1 MTLQFEISGAQIE
14 GARDYQEDAFLI
26 THLTDNEGKSSSLVI
41 VADGMGG
48 HAAGN
53 VASNMAV
60 QAFNSHFTS
69 NYPSD
74 KIPKILKES
83 IHKANNA
90 ITETVKET
98 PALDGMGCTMVSTV
112 FQNGN
117 MWCVSVGDSHLYL
130 LRDGKLA
137 KQNADHSYGGY
148 LDKMAAEGKP
158 VKAEPALSRN
168 MLMSGLTGEEIPD
181 IDSPD
186 TPVKLQAGDRII
198 ICSDGL
204 DTLSAGKIIRYSKRS
219 ETPKQCTDAL
229 LKAVDD
235 ADVPRQDNATI
246 IVIDVVDVE
255 EEIVL
260 ESVEREEPAVPEQP
274 QPAVAAVEKKSIKE
288 RPLRPNVGIMLG
300 VLGFVLFAGATFSYF
315 YFNPIQETIKPTS
328 PTVTP
333 VETIEVEE
341 EWIAEPEIIEPEQTE
356 IVVEPPTPL
365 LEAPEAEEPGGEE
378 IAMIKPPVKPE
389 PIVDIGKAFRDP
401 FKAGGGLGPDMVR
414 IPGGTFEMGSSRTS
428 VHADEW
434 PQHTVHI
441 KSFAISKYEITVN
454 EYNQFARATRRKTVK
469 GNGKLPAA
477 FMTWRDANEYA
488 RWLSRKTGQRYRLPS
503 EAEWEYT
510 ASGRQDTPY
519 WWGFDI
525 QGVDAHCFGCANGLM
540 PREPTIVGQYK
551 PNQLGLY
558 DTAGNV
564 AEWLADCYHKNYEGA
579 PTDGSVWSDADCE
592 ARVARGGS
600 YTSPPLSLRSGN
612 RDRFDPN
619 TTYDFI
625 GLRVARDLN

>member
-1 MTLQFEISGAQIE
+1 MTFQFEISGAQIE

-26 THLTDNEGKSSSLVI
+26 THLTDKEGKSSSLVI

-130 LRDGKLA
+130 LRDGKLV

-148 LDKMAAEGKP
+148 LDKMAAKGKP

-186 TPVKLQAGDRII
+186 TPVELQAGDRII

-204 DTLSAGKIIRYSKRS
+204 DTLSAGKIIRYSERS

-246 IVIDVVDVE
+246 IVIDVVDIE

-260 ESVEREEPAVPEQP
+260 ESEEREEPAVPEQL
-274 QPAVAAVEKKSIKE
+274 QPAVAAVEKKSIEE

-315 YFNPIQETIKPTS
+315 FFNPIPGPVKQTP

-333 VETIEVEE
+333 AETIDIEE
-341 EWIAEPEIIEPEQTE
+341 EQIAEPEIIEPEHPE
-356 IVVEPPTPL
+356 IAVEPPTPAVA
-365 LEAPEAEEPGGEE
+365 APESEEPTGEE
-378 IAMIKPPVKPE
+378 LAMLEPPVKPE
-389 PIVDIGKAFRDP
+389 PVVDVGKAFRDG
-401 FKAGGGLGPDMVR
+401 FKRGGGFGPDMVPL
-414 IPGGTFEMGSSRTS
+414 PGGTFEMGSSTTS

-434 PQHTVHI
+434 PKHEVHI
-441 KSFAISKYEITVN
+441 KPFAISRYEITIA
-454 EYNQFARATRRKTVK
+454 EYNRFARATGRPTLKGKNRR
-469 GNGKLPAA
+469 PAT
-477 FMTWRDANEYA
+477 FLYWRNADAYT
-488 RWLSRKTGQRYRLPS
+488 RWLSKITGENYRLPS
-503 EAEWEYT
+503 EAEWEYA

-519 WWGFDI
+519 WWGFDTEE
-525 QGVDAHCFGCANGLM
+525 VEAYCFGCSNGLA

-551 PNQLGLY
+551 PNQFGLY